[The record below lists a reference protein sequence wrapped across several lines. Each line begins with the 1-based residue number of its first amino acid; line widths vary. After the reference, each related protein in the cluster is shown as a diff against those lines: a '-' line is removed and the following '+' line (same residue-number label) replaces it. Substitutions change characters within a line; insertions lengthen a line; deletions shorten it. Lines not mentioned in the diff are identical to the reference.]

1 MRAESRVLSI
11 VVPAYNEER
20 YIGRLLERIFAVP
33 TEQIGFA
40 KEVIVVDDGST
51 DATAAITKRFASV
64 KLIQQKNAGKG
75 NAVRAGIRHATGD
88 FILVQDADLEYD
100 PSDYVL
106 LLSAAQLSPPNCV
119 YGSRP
124 WGIIQQRGWR
134 WPLPGKHENQGVG
147 PWAMNLVLMALT
159 FLLYGRII
167 SDMLTAYKLYPAKI
181 VQEFR
186 TITNGFETDH
196 EITARLIRSNVAIV
210 EVPISYSP
218 RTSEEGKKIRA
229 IDGIIAVWTLL
240 RFRCSR

>member
-1 MRAESRVLSI
+1 MRVESRVLSI

-20 YIGRLLERIFAVP
+20 YIKQLLERIFAVP
-33 TEQIGFA
+33 TEEIGFD

-51 DATAAITKRFASV
+51 DATAEIAKHFASV

-100 PSDYVL
+100 PSDYVS

-124 WGIIQQRGWR
+124 WGIIQRRGWR

-147 PWAMNLVLMALT
+147 PWVMNLVLMVLT
-159 FLLYGRII
+159 FLLYGRVI
-167 SDMLTAYKLYPAKI
+167 SDMLTAYKLYPARI
-181 VQEFR
+181 VQAFR

-196 EITARLIRSNVAIV
+196 ELTARLIRSNVAIV

-218 RTSEEGKKIRA
+218 RTAEEGKKIRA
-229 IDGIIAVWTLL
+229 IDGMIAVWTLL
-240 RFRCSR
+240 RFRWSR